1 MAHRLRLSCCPI
13 LRAASLGF
21 LVALCVERA
30 GAEPRQEIVNT
41 FDQGRESWQIYDY
54 NGGIAGGGNVFYLP
68 TWEKR
73 GGVANTG
80 YIWADDSR
88 WRIDTPENPHSI
100 LAFIL
105 YYHWMTL
112 DTKEPGRSMPRPTT
126 YVPEGRLDMRDAEV
140 SVRLRGDGLDLK
152 GATCYFW
159 VMGGPGRWHYTG
171 RPIEIPRGAWGSEER
186 FVLPNDES
194 QWHFSWPPG
203 GGNLNEALKT
213 SHSCGF
219 SFVGFSGEVTGKFSM
234 DDFRIRLRPRTADV
248 AK

>member
-1 MAHRLRLSCCPI
+1 MTHRVGRFCRPI
-13 LRAASLGF
+13 VWAASLGF
-21 LVALCVERA
+21 LAALCCDGL
-30 GAEPRQEIVNT
+30 GAEPRKQIVNT

-54 NGGIAGGGNVFYLP
+54 NGGIAGGGNVFFLP
-68 TWEKR
+68 TWEKT
-73 GGVANTG
+73 GGVNDSG
-80 YIWADDSR
+80 CIWADDSR

-105 YYHWMTL
+105 YHHWITL
-112 DTKEPGRSMPRPTT
+112 DEKEPGRTTPRPTT
-126 YVPEGRLDMRDAEV
+126 YVPEGRLDMRNAEI

-152 GATCYFW
+152 GAKCYFW
-159 VMGGPGRWHYTG
+159 VMGGPGRWHYTA
-171 RPIEIPRGAWGSEER
+171 RPLKISEGAWGPEEC

-219 SFVGFSGEVTGKFSM
+219 SFVGFSDEVTGKFSM
-234 DDFRIRLRPRTADV
+234 DEFRVRLRPAG
-248 AK
+248 AEP